1 MKGQGAKDTGK
12 RSFFQVQ
19 ELTHVHVP
27 VSDLDKSVKWYS
39 DALGLEV
46 SFREGKR
53 LAFFS
58 IPGSDH
64 LIALMAAKQKSIA
77 QRVHFG
83 FKISG
88 GSVAIEAWRLRFKKM
103 GIAFSVRMQGERIRG
118 LYLIDPDGYTVEVYC
133 D

>member
-1 MKGQGAKDTGK
+1 MKGTGAKDTGK

-27 VSDLDKSVKWYS
+27 VSNLEKSVQWYS

-53 LAFFS
+53 LAFFA

-64 LIALMAAKQKSIA
+64 LIALTAAKQKSLP
-77 QRVHFG
+77 QPVHFG

-103 GIAFSVRMQGERIRG
+103 GMAFSVRMHGERIRG
-118 LYLIDPDGYTVEVYC
+118 LYLTDPDGYTVEIYC